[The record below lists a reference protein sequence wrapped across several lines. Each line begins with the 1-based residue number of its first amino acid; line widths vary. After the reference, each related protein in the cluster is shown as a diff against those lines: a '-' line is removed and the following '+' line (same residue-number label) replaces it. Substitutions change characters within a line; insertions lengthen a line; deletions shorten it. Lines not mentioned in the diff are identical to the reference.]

1 MNREDV
7 EEIVNYTVLKLKM
20 AGLMRD
26 DRKTAFQKTETLL
39 RNYPVF
45 KRVTDNRSTQKLV
58 SKIEDALEEIKSD
71 IYYDIIPMVYFENR
85 TREDIA
91 DHFNTSTK
99 TITRNKNKL
108 VNILKLRLFSDDVIF
123 ELFL

>member
-1 MNREDV
+1 MNREEI
-7 EEIVNYTVLKLKM
+7 EEIINLTVIKLKM
-20 AGLMRD
+20 AGLMKD
-26 DRKTAFQKTETLL
+26 DRKSAFQKTEELL

-45 KRVTDNRSTQKLV
+45 KRVTGNKSTQKLV

-71 IYYDIIPMVYFENR
+71 IYYDIVPMIYFENR

-108 VNILKLRLFSDDVIF
+108 VNLLKLRLFSDDVIF